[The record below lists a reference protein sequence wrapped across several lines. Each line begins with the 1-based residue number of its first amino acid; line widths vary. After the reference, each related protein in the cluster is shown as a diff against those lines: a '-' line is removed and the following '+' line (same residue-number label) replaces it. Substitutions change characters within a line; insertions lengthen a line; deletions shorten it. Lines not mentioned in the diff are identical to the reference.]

1 MRFWLPKQNTH
12 ARQQQLR
19 LRDEERRAKVAYAQ
33 HMEAVAAERNNKRVQ
48 EKMDRAKQME
58 AEREQVLAEMGRLR
72 QEMSMQEDM
81 YRETLHNMK
90 VWSRVRRRAAIR
102 GAADGCGDGVVMEI
116 TLAAMPM
123 TVVVMAVVVTRR
135 KMAMMVAA
143 VVLAVFM
150 GLVMTIMKMA
160 MTATMMMVMGW

>member
-1 MRFWLPKQNTH
+1 MFLRLWLFKQNTH

-58 AEREQVLAEMGRLR
+58 AEREHVLAAMGRLR

-90 VWSRVRRRAAIR
+90 VWNGGGGWALVMAIR
-102 GAADGCGDGVVMEI
+102 GAGDGYGDGVMMEI
-116 TLAAMPM
+116 TVAAMPM
-123 TVVVMAVVVTRR
+123 TVVVMRRIMAV
-135 KMAMMVAA
+135 MVAA
-143 VVLAVFM
+143 VVLAIFM
-150 GLVMTIMKMA
+150 GLVMTIMKM
-160 MTATMMMVMGW
+160 TMAVTLMVIGW